1 MEQTRTLLLKKKILE
16 APYEICI
23 ERARYYTQ
31 VFKETEQED
40 PSLRAAKALQ
50 KTLENYTIYILPEE
64 LLVGNRSSKL
74 VGSVIPIERGE
85 FNVVFELDLKNL
97 KKRENRPFKITPED
111 ERELMEEILPYWKK
125 KTVRYYK
132 EQEWKRNNLILKPR
146 FGPFSIARRIKNF
159 GIHRLWTTVKPLI
172 QGRATHLVRGMREVA
187 INNPNLVNNV
197 FDDQGHLVLGI
208 NIVIKVGF
216 RGIKE
221 QALKLKVEAQN
232 DHKKRNFYE
241 SVIISCD
248 AIKLFAD
255 RFKSLAEK
263 LAHEELN
270 SKRKEDLL
278 NIAQNMEN
286 VPWNPPKSFFEA
298 VQFLWFTLDVANIS
312 FGVGGIFAV
321 GRPDQYLYEYYKKD
335 LESGVLT
342 RSFAVELLEE
352 LLIKIS
358 YNLLIL
364 PSYAKQTASELGG
377 DSSALTIG
385 GLNEKGEDATN
396 ELSSLFMDAT
406 ANIKNMTNSF
416 SIRISSKSSND
427 FLLKIVD
434 LYSKTSG
441 PAIFNDE
448 VIVPALLGLGN
459 SLEEARNYAIIGCVE
474 PASEGN
480 TFSCT
485 SGNDISLVGLLEMV
499 LNNGK
504 LRMMGKRTGL
514 KTGKFKDF
522 QSFDQVREAYKK
534 QLAHIVEFIANCV
547 NFKDKVYMER
557 FHNPLVS
564 LTLKGCL
571 ESGTDMTEG
580 GAMYN
585 FASISGR
592 GLATTADSLLA
603 IKKFVFE
610 EKGVSPKQLSK
621 ILNKNFR
628 SAKVL
633 QQTLVH
639 KISKYGN
646 DDDKADEMA
655 NWVSDTFCDEVL
667 KQKSIRGGYFRPGFF
682 SYGMHIVDG
691 SFLGATPNGRFAGE
705 PVSNS
710 LSPSNG
716 CERNGITSVIKS
728 YSKLPH
734 KKISN
739 GSSLNLKIHPLFLK
753 SDENRKS
760 LAAMIRSLIDL
771 KGMHSQI
778 NVVDTET
785 LKDAQI
791 HPELYADLVV
801 RVSGY
806 CAYFTDLGKPVQDDI
821 IQRTELCS

>member
-1 MEQTRTLLLKKKILE
+1 MEENRTLHLKRKILE
-16 APYEICI
+16 APYEVCI

-31 VFKETEQED
+31 SFKETEGEH

-50 KTLENYTIYILPEE
+50 KTLENATVYILPEE
-64 LLVGNRSSKL
+64 ILVGNRSSKL
-74 VGSVIPIERGE
+74 VGTVIPIERGE
-85 FNVVFELDLKNL
+85 FNLIFEMDLKNL
-97 KKRENRPFKITPED
+97 KKREIKPFKITPED
-111 ERELMEEILPYWKK
+111 ERELFEKILPYWKK
-125 KTVRYYK
+125 RTVRYYK
-132 EQEWKRNNLILKPR
+132 EQEWKEKDLILKPR
-146 FGPFSIARRIKNF
+146 FGPFSIARRVKNF
-159 GIHRLWTTVKPLI
+159 GFQRLWRTVKPLI
-172 QGRATHLVRGMREVA
+172 QGRATHLARGMREVA

-208 NIVIKVGF
+208 NNVIKVGF

-221 QALKLKVEAQN
+221 QALKLKLNSQN
-232 DHKKRNFYE
+232 DLNKRNFYE
-241 SVIISCD
+241 SVIICCD
-248 AIKLFAD
+248 AIKHFAD
-255 RFKSLAEK
+255 RFKLLAEK
-263 LAHEELN
+263 LASEEN
-270 SKRKEDLL
+270 ESKRKEELL
-278 NIAQNMEN
+278 KIAQNMGKI
-286 VPWNPPKSFFEA
+286 PWNPPESFFEA
-298 VQFLWFTLDVANIS
+298 VQFLWFTLDVAMIS

-321 GRPDQYLYEYYKKD
+321 GRPDQYLYKYYKKD
-335 LESGVLT
+335 IESGALT
-342 RSFAVELLEE
+342 SNLALELLEE
-352 LLIKIS
+352 LMIKIS
-358 YNLLIL
+358 YSLLIL

-377 DSSALTIG
+377 DSNALTIG

-396 ELSSLFMDAT
+396 ELSYLFMDAT

-416 SIRISSKSSND
+416 SIRVSSKSSDD
-427 FLLKIVD
+427 FLLKIAE

-448 VIVPALLGLGN
+448 IIIPALLEVGY

-485 SGNDISLVGLLEMV
+485 SGNDISLVGILEMV

-514 KTGKFKDF
+514 KTGKFQGF

-534 QLAHIVEFIANCV
+534 QLAHCIEFIADCV

-557 FHNPLVS
+557 FHNPFVS
-564 LTLKGCL
+564 LTLSGCL
-571 ESGTDMTEG
+571 ESGTDMTAG

-592 GLATTADSLLA
+592 GLATTADSLSS
-603 IKKFVFE
+603 INKVIFE
-610 EKGVSPKQLSK
+610 EKSVSTKQLSK

-628 SAKVL
+628 NAKVL
-633 QQTLVH
+633 QQTLIH

-655 NWVSDTFCDEVL
+655 NWVSKAFCDEVL
-667 KQKSIRGGYFRPGFF
+667 KQKSIREGYFRPGFF

-716 CERNGITSVIKS
+716 CERNGITAVIKS

-734 KKISN
+734 EKISN
-739 GSSLNLKIHPLFLK
+739 GSSLNLKINPLFLK

-760 LAAMIRSLIDL
+760 LVAVIRSLIDL

-785 LKDAQI
+785 LRDAQI